1 MSSSDL
7 TSLSISEAK
16 NQMDGGHLSSL
27 DLTRA
32 HLERIEKLDGMI
44 NSYITVTSEIALD
57 RAKQADQ
64 ELVRGCRSN
73 GKPLGRL
80 HGIPIAL
87 KDLYDT
93 KGIRTTAGSKIFAE
107 RVPKTDAHVVERL
120 YMAGMVLLGKLNMHE
135 IALGL
140 TNVNPHYGA
149 CRNPWSQDRITGGS
163 SGGSGA
169 ALAAELCMGSLGS
182 DTGGS
187 IRVPAALC
195 GVVGLKP
202 TYGRVSLRGVV
213 PLSWNL
219 DHSGPMARNVLDVAI
234 LFEEIVGYDDQDPFS
249 IDAPDGN
256 YYQSIREGVQG
267 LKVALADDKYFE
279 RTNPEIKQAIQ
290 KAANQFEE
298 LGADVVH
305 TELPGAREAAQA
317 NGQMVLSDAAT
328 FHRERLE
335 KQPGD
340 FGEDILQRLQMG
352 TELSSRDYILARRTQ
367 ILMRRQFEQFF
378 KHYDILLMPTTSITA
393 PPIDGPGALEQA
405 PRLTRYTATF
415 NITGLPALSMP
426 CGFSSENLPIGLQIV
441 SKPWGEA
448 LVLQAAYAYE
458 QVTDWHLKKPPL

>member
-1 MSSSDL
+1 MSNSDL

-16 NQMDGGHLSSL
+16 NQMDRGHLSPL
-27 DLTRA
+27 ELTHA
-32 HLERIEKLDGMI
+32 HIERIDKLDGML
-44 NSYITVTSEIALD
+44 NSYITVTSEIALE

-64 ELVRGCRSN
+64 ELVRGSRSN

-93 KGIRTTAGSKIFAE
+93 KGILTTAGSKIFAE

-120 YMAGMVLLGKLNMHE
+120 HQAGMVLLGKLNMHE

-140 TNVNPHYGA
+140 TNVNPHAGT
-149 CRNPWSQDRITGGS
+149 CRNPWSTDRITGGS

-202 TYGRVSLRGVV
+202 TYGRVSLRGIV

-219 DHSGPMARNVLDVAI
+219 DHAGPMARNVLDVAI

-249 IDAPDGN
+249 IDTPDEKF
-256 YYQSIREGVQG
+256 YQSIREGVQG

-290 KAANQFEE
+290 IAANQFEK

-305 TELPGAREAAQA
+305 TALPGAREAAQA
-317 NGQMVLSDAAT
+317 NGLMVVSDAAT

-335 KQPGD
+335 KQPDD
-340 FGEDILQRLQMG
+340 FGEDILQRLQIG
-352 TELSSRDYILARRTQ
+352 LELNSRDYILARRTQ
-367 ILMRRQFEQFF
+367 TLMRRQFEQFF
-378 KHYDILLMPTTSITA
+378 EHYDILLMPTTSVTA
-393 PPIDGPGALEQA
+393 PLIDGPDALEQA
-405 PRLTRYTATF
+405 PRLTRYTAAF
-415 NITGLPALSMP
+415 NITGLPAISLP

-448 LVLQAAYAYE
+448 RVLQAAYAYE
-458 QVTDWHLKKPPL
+458 QATEWHLRKPPL